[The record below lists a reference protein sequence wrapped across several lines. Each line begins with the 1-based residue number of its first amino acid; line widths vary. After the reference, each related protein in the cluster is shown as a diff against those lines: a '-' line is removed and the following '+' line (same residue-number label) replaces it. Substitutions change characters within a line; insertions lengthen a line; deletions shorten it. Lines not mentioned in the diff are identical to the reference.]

1 MAASNQASKLPGGG
15 EVDAV
20 PDGGRHRSEA
30 TGQETERRR
39 RQADGAS
46 LGQSRHPPLGQPLR
60 PCRLRVELHDLLDT
74 DPHFAPH
81 LLLQFVDAQAGLVGD
96 RQGLDN
102 FVSRPA
108 SDPKIFLKA

>member
-1 MAASNQASKLPGGG
+1 
-15 EVDAV
+15 
-20 PDGGRHRSEA
+20 
-30 TGQETERRR
+30 
-39 RQADGAS
+39 
-46 LGQSRHPPLGQPLR
+46 
-60 PCRLRVELHDLLDT
+60 LHDLLDT